1 MIFRKNS
8 IWFLAVI
15 SLLLAPVCAFA
26 YDDDATGWETVCKQA
41 ENVSIPERDRP
52 TIAEKKTLANCSSR
66 DLYYGFGT
74 PADPVNAR
82 KCAYRE
88 VEQDNGEIFSGYA
101 MLTMI
106 YANGK
111 GAERNLDLAI
121 KFACKLDM
129 TGAIEDK
136 YRVLHLAELKQKG
149 WKGDDFSLCD
159 DITSGFMQGAC
170 ADIEA
175 RFAEAKRNKKLAKL
189 VGDWKEK
196 DKAAFKKFEQVFER
210 FVKDRVDNEVD
221 LSGTGRAAFQFEE
234 ETKLRND
241 LALSIEKFERR
252 EFPTYTADQLIAA
265 DKELNDLYAK
275 IQKNKTPSW
284 GTTTKQGIKATQR
297 TWLKYRDAWVAFAQ
311 QKYPGVSADSWKTWL
326 TRNRVAML
334 KDFN

>member
-1 MIFRKNS
+1 MTFRKNS
-8 IWFLAVI
+8 IWFLAII
-15 SLLLAPVCAFA
+15 SLLLAPVCALA
-26 YDDDATGWETVCKQA
+26 YDDATGWETVCKQA

-52 TIAEKKTLANCSSR
+52 TIAEKRTLANCSSR
-66 DLYYGFGT
+66 DLYYGFDR

-82 KCAYRE
+82 KCAYLE
-88 VEQDNGEIFSGYA
+88 VEQGDEQIFGGSSILM
-101 MLTMI
+101 ML

-111 GAERNLDLAI
+111 GVARNMDLAI
-121 KFACKLDM
+121 KFACKLNM

-136 YRVLHLAELKQKG
+136 YRVMHLAKLKQER
-149 WKGDDFSLCD
+149 WSGDNFSLCD

-170 ADIEA
+170 ADIGA

-234 ETKLRND
+234 ETRLRND
-241 LALSIEKFERR
+241 LALSIEKYERR
-252 EFPTYTADQLIAA
+252 EFPTYTSDQLITA

-284 GTTTKQGIKATQR
+284 GTTTKEGIKKTQR
-297 TWLKYRDAWVAFAQ
+297 AWLKYRDAWVDFAQ
-311 QKYPGVSADSWKTWL
+311 QKYPEVLAVSWKTWL
-326 TRNRVAML
+326 TQNRITML
-334 KDFN
+334 EEFL